1 MNELTRNALYKFL
14 LSQQVEIQAALDQD
28 DNSPEA
34 EVRRGQWA
42 MAQKIMEHFELGKE
56 LGEMG
61 KELH

>member
-14 LSQQVEIQAALDQD
+14 LPQQVEIQAALDQD
-28 DNSPEA
+28 NQGPEA

-42 MAQKIMEHFELGKE
+42 MAQKIIEHFELGRE
-56 LGEMG
+56 LREMG

>member
-14 LSQQVEIQAALDQD
+14 LTHQVEIQAALDN
-28 DNSPEA
+28 DNEGPEA

-42 MAQKIMEHFELGKE
+42 MTQMIIEHYELGKE
-56 LGEMG
+56 LGKMG